1 MEGYFRINHALASG
15 DSRYYSAVKNGN
27 LASCKRFSNPYVLVC
42 LKLRSLIFPPFF
54 GYSFNFSPVALDSH
68 PWKMLWP
75 YARRVKIEQLTHP
88 SPLSILRGTYGKK
101 IWLEKSNLI
110 HGVTFMQWNSIV
122 CSAASVSRDARP
134 ITWSYYTHT
143 LGSGV
148 RITAKVLYGW
158 DVLTRAAWP
167 YPFENH
173 FVLLLYSCYKH
184 RMKTPHASFPYSKG
198 RQNDG

>member
-1 MEGYFRINHALASG
+1 
-15 DSRYYSAVKNGN
+15 
-27 LASCKRFSNPYVLVC
+27 
-42 LKLRSLIFPPFF
+42 
-54 GYSFNFSPVALDSH
+54 
-68 PWKMLWP
+68 MLWP
-75 YARRVKIEQLTHP
+75 CARRVKIEQLTHP
-88 SPLSILRGTYGKK
+88 SPLSILRGTNGNK
-101 IWLEKSNLI
+101 IWLAKSNLI
-110 HGVTFMQWNSIV
+110 YGVTFMQWNSIV

-158 DVLTRAAWP
+158 DFLTRAAWP
-167 YPFENH
+167 YPFENN

-198 RQNDG
+198 RQNAYALVTHPWIEKCSPCPIWRENHPYLIKRRPDNYILLILFI